1 MLKEQFIKI
10 LKECEKQG
18 IEISCEEIAILCS
31 ICKNKMEDI
40 LNLYSRCNKE
50 QKKEFLKILTNV
62 LYINYYGLLDILRVI
77 SDIDGINLYSISYML
92 NKNDVTTM
100 PKFME
105 YIMTYYKLTK
115 KPYLAFSQE
124 GQMELIKVIPE
135 VEYESDADLLK
146 TILLERFDEEYEHY
160 VIDNGVLFFEDD
172 ESGVLEDEIIKFYR
186 FKKKG
191 KEMKTNKLVRT
202 LVKKGFAEKDSN
214 IIHVKFN

>member
-172 ESGVLEDEIIKFYR
+172 EKPKFT
-186 FKKKG
+186 KG
-191 KEMKTNKLVRT
+191 PAPFENKIDISSLSYKERLKLYCEMPDVYQR
-202 LVKKGFAEKDSN
+202 LVK
-214 IIHVKFN
+214 